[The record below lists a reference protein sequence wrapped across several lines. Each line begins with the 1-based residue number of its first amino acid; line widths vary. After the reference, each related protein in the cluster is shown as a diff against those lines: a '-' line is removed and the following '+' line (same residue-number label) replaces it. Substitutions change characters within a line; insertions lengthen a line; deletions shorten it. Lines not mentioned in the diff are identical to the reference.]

1 MAKRT
6 RVSFEYLPPPSIVR
20 RPIADLFMRL
30 KPTVILM
37 TMLENDGCSIS
48 TIYKKSGDAQTMY
61 GYVMNIIHEFRDAGM
76 VETQKSGRTL
86 SVHLTKKGIE
96 IAKLVKLINEK
107 LRAGVQECRKARNGT
122 EC

>member
-1 MAKRT
+1 
-6 RVSFEYLPPPSIVR
+6 
-20 RPIADLFMRL
+20 MRL
-30 KPTVILM
+30 KPCIILL
-37 TMLENDGCSIS
+37 TILDNEGCSRGGETSSKNHKAPNIDEESPPLSIS